1 MYTSDIVLYIKVNNG
16 WRIKT
21 KLSDKRDDV
30 IYPIV
35 NFPYNSQNI
44 TAGPVYSVYIFPLM
58 IYSGVRVE

>member
-1 MYTSDIVLYIKVNNG
+1 MYTSDLVLYIKVNNG

-35 NFPYNSQNI
+35 SFPYNSQNI
-44 TAGPVYSVYIFPLM
+44 TAGPVYGVYIFPLL
-58 IYSGVRVE
+58 IYSRVRVE